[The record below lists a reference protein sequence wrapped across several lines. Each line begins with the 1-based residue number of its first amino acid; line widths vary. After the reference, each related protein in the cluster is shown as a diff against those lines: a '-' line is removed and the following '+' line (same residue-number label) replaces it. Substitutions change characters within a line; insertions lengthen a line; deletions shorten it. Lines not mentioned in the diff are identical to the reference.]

1 MDPGNNSTTFVLLK
15 TNKQTNKK
23 NQSNLSTND
32 VIKPKSYFNEKD
44 SLIQT

>member
-1 MDPGNNSTTFVLLK
+1 MDPCNNSTTCVLLK
-15 TNKQTNKK
+15 QQQQQQ
-23 NQSNLSTND
+23 QSNLSTND